1 MENYG
6 ILSIVPPVLSIALSI
21 YYRNILFSLAI
32 GALSGALI
40 LTEFNPFL
48 AVINLIEEH
57 VFVQVSNSSNTQVL
71 IVILAIGG
79 FIRLLD
85 LSGGAR
91 AFSTAAT
98 QFVSTAA
105 RAQLAAWAAG
115 LSVFFTDSGNALI
128 VGPLFKPVFRQ
139 LKVCREKLAFIIDTT
154 AAPVTILV
162 PFATWG
168 VYIMG
173 LIESSY
179 NDIGLTDNP
188 FSVLLSIWPYQFYA
202 LLALLSIPMI
212 LSTGKDF
219 GPMAKAQTRYDEAI
233 AQGTLEDEDEP
244 PSASNSASTADS
256 GISTIV
262 LPFAVMLGSMV
273 VVLSYFALTE
283 GIKGVHVR
291 SGIFVSYILAS
302 MACAYLMR
310 KRQQIPYSNAVTQY
324 IGGAEKLLFN
334 CLILILAW
342 SLGSVCK
349 DLQTGA
355 YLASLIGDSVSPQY
369 FPVIV
374 FFLGALM
381 SFATGSSYG
390 TFAILMVI
398 VVPVAHTLGA
408 PMHLTIAAVLSG
420 GLFGDHTSPISD
432 TTVLASM
439 GSGCPHIDHVSTQFA
454 YAVLSGLM
462 TILAFVIAATYES
475 PLVILVV
482 LALQYFIIVWLMKM
496 FGHDSATGIRTE

>member
-6 ILSIVPPVLSIALSI
+6 VLSILPPVLSIALSL
-21 YYRNILFSLAI
+21 YYRNIIFSLTV

-40 LTEFNPFL
+40 LTGFNPFL
-48 AVINLIEEH
+48 AIVNLIEQH
-57 VFVQVSNSSNTQVL
+57 VFVQVSSSSNTQVL

-79 FIRLLD
+79 FIRLLS

-91 AFSTAAT
+91 AFSTAVTRFISSA
-98 QFVSTAA
+98 V

-128 VGPLFKPVFRQ
+128 VGPLFKPVFKQ
-139 LKVCREKLAFIIDTT
+139 LQICREKLAFIIDTT

-179 NDIGLTDNP
+179 SDIGLSENP
-188 FSVLLSIWPYQFYA
+188 FAVLLSLWPYQFYA
-202 LLALLSIPMI
+202 LLALSSIPMI

-219 GPMAKAQTRYDEAI
+219 GPMAKAQTRYNEAI
-233 AQGTLEDEDEP
+233 AAGLAEDDEQQ
-244 PSASNSASTADS
+244 PSAADSVSTTDS
-256 GISTIV
+256 GISTVI
-262 LPFAVMLGSMV
+262 LPFAVMLSTMV

-283 GIKGVHVR
+283 GIQGEHVR
-291 SGIFVSYILAS
+291 SGILISYIFAS

-310 KRQQIPYSNAVTQY
+310 KRQQVPYSQSLTHYVR
-324 IGGAEKLLFN
+324 GAEKLLFN

-355 YLASLIGDSVSPQY
+355 YLASLIGDSVAPAY

-374 FFLGALM
+374 FFLGASM

-398 VVPVAHTLGA
+398 VVPVAHSLGA
-408 PMHLTIAAVLSG
+408 PLHLTIAAILSG

-439 GSGCPHIDHVSTQFA
+439 GSGCPHIDHVSTQFS
-454 YAVLSGLM
+454 YAVLAGFM
-462 TILAFVIAATYES
+462 TVLAFIIAATYES
-475 PLVILVV
+475 SMVILVV
-482 LALQYFIIVWLMKM
+482 LGLQYFAIYWLMKF
-496 FGHDSATGIRTE
+496 FGHDSAGRLQIE

>member
-6 ILSIVPPVLSIALSI
+6 IWSIVPPLLSIVLSL
-21 YYRNILFSLAI
+21 YYRNIIFSLTV

-40 LTEFNPFL
+40 LTGFNPFL
-48 AVINLIEEH
+48 AIVNLIEQH
-57 VFVQVSNSSNTQVL
+57 VFVQVSSSSNTQVL

-79 FIRLLD
+79 FIRLLS

-91 AFSTAAT
+91 AFSTAVTRFISSA
-98 QFVSTAA
+98 V

-139 LKVCREKLAFIIDTT
+139 LKICREKLAFIIDTT

-179 NDIGLTDNP
+179 NDIGLTENP
-188 FSVLLSIWPYQFYA
+188 FAVLLSIWPYQFYA
-202 LLALLSIPMI
+202 LLALASIPMI

-219 GPMAKAQTRYDEAI
+219 GPMARAQVRYNEAI
-233 AQGTLEDEDEP
+233 VAGTLDNDEEQ
-244 PSASNSASTADS
+244 STTAENVSTTGS
-256 GISTIV
+256 GIITVI
-262 LPFAVMLGSMV
+262 LPFAVMLGTMV

-283 GIKGVHVR
+283 GIQGEHVR
-291 SGIFVSYILAS
+291 SGILISYIFAS

-310 KRQQIPYSNAVTQY
+310 KRQQVSYGQSLKHYVS
-324 IGGAEKLLFN
+324 GAEKLLFN

-355 YLASLIGDSVSPQY
+355 YLASLIGDSVAPQY

-374 FFLGALM
+374 FFLGASM

-398 VVPVAHTLGA
+398 VVPVAYSLGA
-408 PMHLTIAAVLSG
+408 PLHLTIAAILSG

-439 GSGCPHIDHVSTQFA
+439 GSGCPHIDHVSTQFS
-454 YAVLSGLM
+454 YAVVAGFM
-462 TILAFVIAATYES
+462 TVLAFIIAATYES
-475 PLVILVV
+475 SMVILIV
-482 LALQYFIIVWLMKM
+482 LGLQYFTIYWLMKF
-496 FGHDSATGIRTE
+496 FGHDSDGRTQSE